1 MEEHKLTKY
10 SHSAGCG
17 CKMAPADLAL
27 ILTERSETQF
37 KELLV
42 GNHSNDDAAV
52 WDIGNG
58 QAIINTVDFFMPI
71 VDDAYNFGKI
81 AAANA
86 ISDVYAMGGKP
97 IFANALLGWP
107 IGTLPL
113 ELANK
118 VMSGAK
124 DICKEAG
131 IPIAGGHSIDSKE
144 PLFGLTVTGLVRT
157 EYLKRNNTP
166 RVGDLLLLT
175 KPLGTGIIA
184 TATKR
189 GLVQEAHLAAAIK
202 SMCGLN
208 KVGEVLAEQTAV
220 HALTD
225 VTGFGLLGHL
235 IEMCGTEFSAELNWG
250 KVPKFDFL
258 SEYLT
263 QNIIPDNTY
272 RNWNAYEKSVEGIAD
287 MPSFQVLNDPQTSGG
302 LLIAIA
308 PESLL
313 LVQEILQLNGVNSIE
328 PIGKITSKKEKT
340 ILIQS

>member
-258 SEYLT
+258 SEYLM

-313 LVQEILQLNGVNSIE
+313 LVQEILQLNGVNSVE
-328 PIGKITSKKEKT
+328 PIGKLTSKKEKT

>member
-208 KVGEVLAEQTAV
+208 KVGEVLAEQIAV

-258 SEYLT
+258 SEYLM

-313 LVQEILQLNGVNSIE
+313 LVQEILQLNGVNSVE
-328 PIGKITSKKEKT
+328 PIGKLTSKKEKT

>member
-17 CKMAPADLAL
+17 CKMSPADLAL

-58 QAIINTVDFFMPI
+58 QSIINTVDFFMPI
-71 VDDAYNFGKI
+71 VDDAYNFGRI

-113 ELANK
+113 EVASK
-118 VMSGAK
+118 VMDGAK

-131 IPIAGGHSIDSKE
+131 IPIAGGHSIDNKE

-166 RVGDLLLLT
+166 MVGDLLLLT

-189 GLVQEAHLAAAIK
+189 GLVQESHLAETITA
-202 SMCGLN
+202 MCSLN
-208 KVGEVLAEQTAV
+208 KVGTVLGEQDAV

-235 IEMCGTEFSAELNWG
+235 IEMCGEEFSAELNWS

-258 SEYLT
+258 GDYLA

-272 RNWNAYEKSVEGIAD
+272 RNWNAYEKSVEGVMD
-287 MPSFQVLNDPQTSGG
+287 MASFQVLNDPQTSGG
-302 LLIAIA
+302 LLISIA
-308 PESLL
+308 PASLE
-313 LVQEILQLNGVNSIE
+313 LVQEILTLNGVNSVE
-328 PIGKITSKKEKT
+328 PIGKITSRKEKT
-340 ILIQS
+340 IFIQA

>member
-10 SHSAGCG
+10 SHAAGCG
-17 CKMAPADLAL
+17 CKMSPADLAI
-27 ILTERSETQF
+27 ILTERSETKF

-71 VDDAYNFGKI
+71 VDDAYNFGRI

-113 ELANK
+113 EVASK
-118 VMSGAK
+118 VMDGAK

-131 IPIAGGHSIDSKE
+131 IPIAGGHSIDNKE

-166 RVGDLLLLT
+166 LVGDLLLLT

-189 GLVQEAHLAAAIK
+189 GLVQEAHLAEAIK

-208 KVGEVLAEQTAV
+208 KVGAVLAEQDAV

-235 IEMCGTEFSAELNWG
+235 IEMCGEEFSAELYWS

-258 SEYLT
+258 ADYLA

-272 RNWNAYEKSVEGIAD
+272 RNWNAYEKSVEGIMD
-287 MPSFQVLNDPQTSGG
+287 MASFQVLNDPQTSGG

-308 PESLL
+308 PESLE
-313 LVQEILQLNGVNSIE
+313 LVQEILKLNGITSVE
-328 PIGKITSKKEKT
+328 PIGKIISNKEKT
-340 ILIQS
+340 VLIHD

>member
-202 SMCGLN
+202 SMCSLN
-208 KVGEVLAEQTAV
+208 KVGEVLAEQIAV

-258 SEYLT
+258 LEYLT

-313 LVQEILQLNGVNSIE
+313 LVQEILQLNGVNSVE